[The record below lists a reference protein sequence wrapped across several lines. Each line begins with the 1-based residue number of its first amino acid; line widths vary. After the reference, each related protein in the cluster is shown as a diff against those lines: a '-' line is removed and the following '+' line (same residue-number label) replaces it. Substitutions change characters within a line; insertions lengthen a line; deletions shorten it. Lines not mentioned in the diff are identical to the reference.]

1 MPGEVPWYAS
11 RLDADDTFRSCDQ
24 HCYGA
29 RLHGQGVSTT
39 NLAGRVLAELISDKR
54 TVLSQLPIAQRS
66 SPYWSANPC
75 AGSQSSTRRTLFFVL
90 TVPARAGKQSRWT
103 RVLRSSWGG
112 TKRPAVQTFA
122 HASVA
127 LGHLLKDEWE
137 VAI

>member
-11 RLDADDTFRSCDQ
+11 RLDADDTFRSCNIAT
-24 HCYGA
+24 A
-29 RLHGQGVSTT
+29 RGYTGQGVSTT

-90 TVPARAGKQSRWT
+90 TMPARAGKQSRWT